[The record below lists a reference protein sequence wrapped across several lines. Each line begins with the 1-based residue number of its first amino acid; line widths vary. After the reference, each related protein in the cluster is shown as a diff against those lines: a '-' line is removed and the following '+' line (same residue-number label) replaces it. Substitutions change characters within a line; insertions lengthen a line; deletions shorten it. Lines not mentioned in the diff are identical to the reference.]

1 MHTPI
6 PTIAPK
12 YTIDSD
18 SRLYRD
24 GKRLRVRRTD
34 NGVFGQV
41 VCSDGVR
48 RRVNLEKLAYPD
60 RDVLTMEYVFEKEGA
75 KLHPDYSDYA
85 VTDYG
90 DVYCLRKS
98 KSGVRANSIYIVPD
112 FMHGPT
118 NKRYISIR
126 RPDGTRYQIRLARF
140 VRQVWGD
147 DTRFNEDE

>member
-1 MHTPI
+1 MPI
-6 PTIAPK
+6 PTNATK

-18 SRLYRD
+18 NRLYLD
-24 GKRLRVRRTD
+24 GRRVRVRRTD
-34 NGVFGQV
+34 NGVYGRV
-41 VCSDGVR
+41 VCDDGVR
-48 RRVNLEKLAYPD
+48 RRVNLERIACPERNL
-60 RDVLTMEYVFEKEGA
+60 LTMEYVFEKENA
-75 KLHPDYSDYA
+75 KLHPDYTDYA

-90 DVYCLRKS
+90 DVYCLRNS
-98 KSGVRANSIYIVPD
+98 KSGIHANGIYIVPD

-126 RPDGTRYQIRLARF
+126 RPDGSRYQIRLARF

>member
-1 MHTPI
+1 MPI
-6 PTIAPK
+6 PKTATK

-18 SRLYRD
+18 NRLYRD

-41 VCSDGVR
+41 VCDDGIR
-48 RRVNLEKLAYPD
+48 RRVNLEKLADPD
-60 RDVLTMEYVFEKEGA
+60 RDLMTTEYIFGKEGA
-75 KLHPDYSDYA
+75 KAHPEYTDYA

-90 DVYCLRKS
+90 DVYCLRNS
-98 KSGVRANSIYIVPD
+98 KSGIHANRIYIVPD
-112 FMHGPT
+112 FLHGPSG
-118 NKRYISIR
+118 KRYISIR
-126 RPDGTRYQIRLARF
+126 RPNGTRYQIRLARF